1 MEESLTPNDPIKIF
15 EICCLKILKVFKN
28 VVHTLTF
35 LSDALQLM
43 KVIVVYRNYWTHL
56 PLDIFRKTIR
66 GSI

>member
-43 KVIVVYRNYWTHL
+43 KVIVVYRNY
-56 PLDIFRKTIR
+56 
-66 GSI
+66 